1 MRSSKR
7 FICALLASGILLA
20 LVACAPEGQR
30 ERGGDTGGD
39 IRNLSDSMNMHG
51 EDDAMTR
58 IYYETPLMG
67 EGIERSRDARADDDE
82 S

>member
-7 FICALLASGILLA
+7 TILSLLTAGVLLI

-30 ERGGDTGGD
+30 ERGGHSGGD

-51 EDDAMTR
+51 EDDAQTS
-58 IYYETPLMG
+58 IWYETPRMG
-67 EGIERSRDARADDDE
+67 LGIERSQDARSDDDE